1 MSFTAKRIGAA
12 TTAAMLAMVL
22 GGCYEEISDSGTAAS
37 APDTP
42 PSSTP
47 TSSYGAPPQ
56 SALGGAKRAAQNTRD
71 RVGEY
76 QRRLEQEMEDN

>member
-12 TTAAMLAMVL
+12 TTAAILAMVL
-22 GGCYEEISDSGTAAS
+22 AGCYEEVSDSGTAAS
-37 APDTP
+37 PPDAP

-47 TSSYGAPPQ
+47 TSRYGAPPQ
-56 SALGGAKRAAQNTRD
+56 SALGGAKRVAENTRD

-76 QRRLEQEMEDN
+76 QRRLEQEMQDN

>member
-1 MSFTAKRIGAA
+1 MSFTAKRISAA
-12 TTAAMLAMVL
+12 TTAVMLVMVL
-22 GGCYEEISDSGTAAS
+22 GGCYEQVSDSPTAAS
-37 APDTP
+37 PPDTP

-56 SALGGAKRAAQNTRD
+56 SALGGAKRVAENTRD
-71 RVGEY
+71 RVNEY